1 MQQPEGHEDTM
12 PAELAG
18 AGTGAKILVDV
29 ARPGLSRLRMYF
41 RGKKVVIVGP
51 PRSGKSTFADYMH
64 YGVFDPEQN
73 SDVTLRPRPARNFKF
88 KLGRE
93 GALFTSIKRATDMPG
108 QPDPQW
114 VAEEAL
120 RERPHALIVVLDATA
135 PIDDE
140 GDPRSTAAWLRKFTR
155 AAEQTARGMSGRR
168 NRLRTVVVALN
179 KADQVTAAQFAA
191 QEAGCREE
199 LAEWRASGSGARKPQ
214 ILKCISVCAPGRSDG
229 RSWINAVLSDV
240 AIGLREG

>member
-1 MQQPEGHEDTM
+1 MSVEI
-12 PAELAG
+12 AA
-18 AGTGAKILVDV
+18 AGTGARILVEA
-29 ARPGLSRLRMYF
+29 ARPGFAKLRIYL

-51 PRSGKSTFADYMH
+51 PRSGKSTFTDYLH

-73 SDVTLRPRPARNFKF
+73 SDVTLRPRPAKNFKF
-88 KLGRE
+88 KLGKE

-120 RERPHALIVVLDATA
+120 RERPHALIIVLDATA

-140 GDPRSTAAWLRKFTR
+140 NDLRSTAVWLRKFSR
-155 AAEQTARGMSGRR
+155 AAEQTSRGMAGRR

-179 KADQVTAAQFAA
+179 KADKVTDDEFEA
-191 QEAGCREE
+191 QESSCLEE
-199 LAEWRASGSGARKPQ
+199 LAEWRASGPHATPPRV
-214 ILKCISVCAPGRSDG
+214 LKCISVNTPDRTDG